1 MTDKRIHRA
10 ISADGTEIAGRV
22 QGQGPALV
30 LVHGGIGDGD
40 IAWEA
45 LLPHLTDRFTC
56 YLPST
61 RGRGLSSDNPDH
73 SPTRL
78 QDDVIAFVDS
88 IGEPVGLVGWSGS
101 GAWVLGAAARSGS
114 VAAVAEYEP
123 GVMSVMREDDL
134 ARTLATMEQVGTAA
148 ADGRLM
154 DAVRAF
160 ARWIGTD
167 AEIAALEET
176 GFYNRWAGCV
186 PAMLR
191 FVQQDA
197 SHHGPRSTDPEAL
210 AAVTAPVLLLRGRKT
225 LLGTWFADAARHI
238 AQHVS
243 DPHVRELPGAGHF
256 APVLAPEPVAKE
268 LIRFFE
274 LVRHESAGQ
283 SA

>member
-1 MTDKRIHRA
+1 MTDHQIHRA
-10 ISADGTEIAGRV
+10 VSADGTEIAGRV
-22 QGQGPALV
+22 RGRGPALV

-61 RGRGLSSDNPDH
+61 RGRRLSGDNPDH
-73 SPTRL
+73 SSACLEEDIT
-78 QDDVIAFVDS
+78 AFVDS
-88 IGEPVGLVGWSGS
+88 IGEPVCLVGWSGS

-114 VAAVAEYEP
+114 VAAVAAYEP
-123 GVMSVMREDDL
+123 GVVSVMREADL
-134 ARTLATMEQVGTAA
+134 VRTFATMEQVGMAA
-148 ADGRLM
+148 ADGRLV

-160 ARWIGTD
+160 APWVCTVS
-167 AEIAALEET
+167 EIAALEEMD
-176 GFYNRWAGCV
+176 FYQRWAGCV

-197 SHHGPRSTDPEAL
+197 AYEGPRSTDPEMLGTVA
-210 AAVTAPVLLLRGRKT
+210 APVLLLRGQQT

-238 AQHVS
+238 AQHVA
-243 DPHVRELPGAGHF
+243 DAHVRELPGIGHF
-256 APVLAPEPVAKE
+256 APVLAPVPLAAG

-274 LVRHESAGQ
+274 SVRQPA
-283 SA
+283 